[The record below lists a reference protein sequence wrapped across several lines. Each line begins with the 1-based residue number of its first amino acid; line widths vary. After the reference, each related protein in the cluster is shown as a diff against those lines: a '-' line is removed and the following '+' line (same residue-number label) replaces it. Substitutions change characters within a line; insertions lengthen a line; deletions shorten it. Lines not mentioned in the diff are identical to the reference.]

1 MATPLRGVVEPDVA
15 GAVARCGEADVAGAG
30 TWCWCV
36 VWLGLCSCSV
46 WLSLAS
52 RVQLRGVVEPDVPGV
67 VARCE
72 VRFGGAGVV

>member
-30 TWCWCV
+30 TWYGCV

-52 RVQLRGVVEPDVPGV
+52 RMQLRGVVEPDVPGV

>member
-1 MATPLRGVVEPDVA
+1 VATPLRGVVEP
-15 GAVARCGEADVAGAG
+15 DVAGAG

-52 RVQLRGVVEPDVPGV
+52 RMQLRGVVEPDVPGV